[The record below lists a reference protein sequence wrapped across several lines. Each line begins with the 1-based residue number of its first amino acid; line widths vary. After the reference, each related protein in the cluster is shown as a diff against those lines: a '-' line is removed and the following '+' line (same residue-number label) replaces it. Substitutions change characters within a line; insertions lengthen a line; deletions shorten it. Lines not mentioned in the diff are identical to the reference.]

1 MSGAPRSALATWVAA
16 SRPRTLP
23 AAAAPVAIGA
33 GLAWREG
40 LFHLPSAL
48 GALVGA
54 LLLQIAANFANDYFD
69 GVKGTDTPDRLGP
82 TRAVAAGHVTPAA
95 MRNAFVLMLLAAT
108 AVGALLAWR
117 AGWPVVA
124 IGVASIAGA
133 VLYTGGARPL
143 GYLGLGDVLV
153 LAFFG
158 PVAVAGTVYVQ
169 ALAWRAD
176 AIVAG
181 LGPGLLAVALLA
193 VNNLRDVDTDRRAG
207 KGTLAV
213 RLGPGFARGEIVG
226 ALLGAA
232 LVPVLLVF
240 TFDAPRA
247 VLGASALALVG
258 APAARRALHAQPG
271 DRLLDVLAALG
282 KLLGLY
288 GLGLGTLWAWGP
300 A

>member
-1 MSGAPRSALATWVAA
+1 MRSALAAWVAA

-23 AAAAPVAIGA
+23 AAAAPVAIGV

-40 LFHLPSAL
+40 VFHLPSAL
-48 GALVGA
+48 GALAGA
-54 LLLQIAANFANDYFD
+54 LLLQIGANFANDYFD

-82 TRAVAAGHVTPAA
+82 TRAVAAGLVTPAA
-95 MRNAFVLMLLAAT
+95 MRTAFVLALVAAT
-108 AVGALLAWR
+108 VVGALLAWR
-117 AGWPVVA
+117 AGWPVIA

-133 VLYTGGARPL
+133 VLYTGGAKPL

-158 PVAVAGTVYVQ
+158 PVAVAGTVFVQ

-176 AIVAG
+176 AVVAG
-181 LGPGLLAVALLA
+181 FGPGLLAVALLA
-193 VNNLRDVDTDRRAG
+193 VNNVRDVDTDRRAG

-213 RLGPGFARGEIVG
+213 RFGRGFARAEIVG

-232 LVPVLLVF
+232 LVPVVLVLLF
-240 TFDAPRA
+240 GAPRA
-247 VLGASALALVG
+247 VLGATGLALVG
-258 APAARRALHAQPG
+258 WPAARRALRAQPG
-271 DRLLDVLAALG
+271 DRLLDVLAAFG
-282 KLLGLY
+282 RLLALY
-288 GLGLGTLWAWGP
+288 GLGLGALWAWGP